1 MQPNTTIAIIAAI
14 ILVILILTFCKTVIV
29 VSLIAGAA
37 AYLLYNYFRDP
48 AAKLVDQFINLFR
61 R

>member
-1 MQPNTTIAIIAAI
+1 MKPNTAIAAIAAI
-14 ILVILILTFCKTVIV
+14 ILIVLILTFWKTVIV

-37 AYLLYNYFRDP
+37 IYLLYNYFRDP